1 MLPKSTFP
9 RLNRLPLPPL
19 LTTSTDIQHTMI
31 DHIGIYVADYA
42 AAKKFYEPVLASI
55 GAKMISEPA
64 PVVSG
69 WGREHPTFWI
79 AAFADGKK
87 PAEPEMVHVAFSCES
102 RDQVDA
108 FYEAAIKAGA
118 KDNGKPGLREQYHPN
133 YYGAFVIDADGNN
146 IEAVCH
152 H

>member
-1 MLPKSTFP
+1 
-9 RLNRLPLPPL
+9 
-19 LTTSTDIQHTMI
+19 MI
-31 DHIGIYVADYA
+31 DHVGLYVSDYA

-55 GAKMISEPA
+55 GAKMIEEPA
-64 PVVSG
+64 PGVSG

-79 AAFADGKK
+79 AEFAEGKK
-87 PAEPEMVHVAFSCES
+87 PEKREEVHVALSCTS

-118 KDNGKPGLREQYHPN
+118 KDNGKPGIREQYHPC